1 MKKIL
6 VIGPS
11 NTDMII
17 KLERLP
23 TPGETIVGGDFA
35 TAGGGKGAN
44 QAVQCARLGADV
56 ILLAR
61 IGKDPFGD
69 RSVEQFRKE
78 GIDTS
83 FIIRDEEHHSGIAL
97 IFVDKKGENMI
108 AVAPGSNSYL
118 SGEDV
123 KRAREAFRLSS
134 TLLIQLE
141 IPLEP
146 VETAVNLAKEEGLTV
161 LLNPAPAQ
169 PLPPSV
175 LQNIDILVPNETEAK
190 ILCGFPPDAEI
201 SPKEL
206 GKMLLG
212 KGVKKVIITLGS
224 KGAMYMDG
232 EEMFEVPAFKVES
245 VDTTAAGDS
254 FCGALAVAIAEGKG
268 MREAIRFASACAAI
282 STTRLGAQPSLPY
295 RKEVEEFLS
304 KYQQE

>member
-23 TPGETIVGGDFA
+23 TPGETIIGGDFA

-69 RSVEQFRKE
+69 RSVEQFRRE

-123 KRAREAFRLSS
+123 ERAREAFKLSS
-134 TLLIQLE
+134 TLLLQLE

-161 LLNPAPAQ
+161 ILNPAPAQ
-169 PLPPSV
+169 PLPLSV

-190 ILCGFPPDAEI
+190 ILCGFPPDAEK

-206 GKMLLG
+206 GEMLLG
-212 KGVKKVIITLGS
+212 KGVKKVIVTLGS
-224 KGAMYMDG
+224 RGAMYMDG
-232 EEMFEVPAFKVES
+232 EEMFEVPAFKVQS

-254 FCGALAVAIAEGKG
+254 FCGSLAVAIAEGKE

-282 STTRLGAQPSLPY
+282 STTRLGAQPSLPN
-295 RKEVEEFLS
+295 RQEVEEFLS
-304 KYQQE
+304 KYQQG

>member
-1 MKKIL
+1 VKKIL

-23 TPGETIVGGDFA
+23 TPGETIIGGDFA

-123 KRAREAFRLSS
+123 RRAREAFKLSS
-134 TLLIQLE
+134 TLLLQLE

-161 LLNPAPAQ
+161 ILNPAPAQ
-169 PLPPSV
+169 PLPLSV

-190 ILCGFPPDAEI
+190 ILCGFPPDAEK

-206 GKMLLG
+206 GEMLLG
-212 KGVKKVIITLGS
+212 KRVKKVIVTLGS
-224 KGAMYMDG
+224 KGALYMDG

-282 STTRLGAQPSLPY
+282 STTRLGAQPSLP
-295 RKEVEEFLS
+295 RREEVEEFLS
-304 KYQQE
+304 KYREG

>member
-23 TPGETIVGGDFA
+23 TPGETIIGGDFA

-44 QAVQCARLGADV
+44 QAVQCARLGAGV

-97 IFVDKKGENMI
+97 IFVDKTGENMI
-108 AVAPGSNSYL
+108 AVAPGSNSFL
-118 SGEDV
+118 SGDDV
-123 KRAREAFRLSS
+123 RGAREAFKLSS
-134 TLLIQLE
+134 TLLLQLE

-146 VETAVNLAKEEGLTV
+146 VETAVYLAKEEGLTV
-161 LLNPAPAQ
+161 ILNPAPAQ
-169 PLPPSV
+169 PLPQSV

-190 ILCGFPPDAEI
+190 ILCGFPPDEEI
-201 SPKEL
+201 PAKKL
-206 GKMLLG
+206 GEMLLG
-212 KGVKKVIITLGS
+212 KGVKRVIITLGS
-224 KGAMYMDG
+224 KGAIFIDS
-232 EEMFEVPAFKVES
+232 EEEFDVPAFRVQS

-254 FCGALAVAIAEGKG
+254 FCGALAVAIAEGKE
-268 MREAIRFASACAAI
+268 MKEAIRFASACAAI
-282 STTRLGAQPSLPY
+282 STTRLGAQPSLPH

-304 KYQQE
+304 KYQQ

>member
-1 MKKIL
+1 MKDRIL
-6 VIGPS
+6 VVGPS

-23 TPGETIVGGDFA
+23 TPGETIIGGEFA

-44 QAVQCARLGADV
+44 QAVQCARLGAPV
-56 ILLAR
+56 IFLAR

-69 RSVEQFRKE
+69 RSVEQFQKE

-83 FIIRDEEHHSGIAL
+83 FIIRDSEHHSGIAL

-108 AVAPGSNSYL
+108 AVAPGSNSFL
-118 SGEDV
+118 SKEDV
-123 KRAREAFRLSS
+123 ERAREAFKLSS
-134 TLLIQLE
+134 TLLLQLE

-146 VETAVNLAKEEGLTV
+146 VEASVSLAKEEGTMV
-161 LLNPAPAQ
+161 ILNPAPAQ
-169 PLPPSV
+169 PLPQSV
-175 LQNIDILVPNETEAK
+175 LSQVDILVPNETEAK
-190 ILCGFPPDAEI
+190 ILCGFPPDEDI
-201 SPKEL
+201 PPRKLGEL
-206 GKMLLG
+206 LIG
-212 KGVKKVIITLGS
+212 KGVKQVIITLGS
-224 KGAMYMDG
+224 KGSFYISEK
-232 EEMFEVPAFKVES
+232 EEFEVPAFKVES

-254 FCGALAVAIAEGKG
+254 FCGALAVALAEGKE

-304 KYQQE
+304 QRT